1 MEMDTMKN
9 RKSLMKSIIILSL
22 LVVFMSG
29 CSSHKSVASLGDAVI
44 YSNNSVTTKAEFPGG
59 SKEFGAYIRLYLQTY
74 RRPDTPNFGEGQ
86 GVYSFV
92 IDQEGNIRDVK
103 VHRKISPQKDIA
115 MINLLEK
122 MPKWKPATL
131 DGNPVCVRIT
141 FFRNYSKNPSSYEI
155 GPYFPGGTEALDNYL
170 TGYSEGV
177 EGTQEVDIIID
188 EEGNVI
194 EAEIARS
201 GIGGFDVCNQ
211 ALSIVKG
218 MPKWIPAK
226 KNGKP
231 VPAKKRVSVYFSGY

>member
-9 RKSLMKSIIILSL
+9 RNSLMKSIIILSL

-122 MPKWKPATL
+122 M
-131 DGNPVCVRIT
+131 
-141 FFRNYSKNPSSYEI
+141 E
-155 GPYFPGGTEALDNYL
+155 
-170 TGYSEGV
+170 
-177 EGTQEVDIIID
+177 
-188 EEGNVI
+188 
-194 EAEIARS
+194 
-201 GIGGFDVCNQ
+201 
-211 ALSIVKG
+211 
-218 MPKWIPAK
+218 K
-226 KNGKP
+226 K
-231 VPAKKRVSVYFSGY
+231 